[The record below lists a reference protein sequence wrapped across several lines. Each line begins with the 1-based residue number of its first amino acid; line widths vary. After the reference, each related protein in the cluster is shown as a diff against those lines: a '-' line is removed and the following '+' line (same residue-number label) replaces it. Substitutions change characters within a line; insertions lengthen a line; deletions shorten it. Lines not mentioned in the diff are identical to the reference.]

1 LLSQQANKWAKN
13 LIIKAMT
20 SRLLLDSLFPEI
32 LESNS
37 DCEKQKQ
44 SHLSLKSNCKSGEW
58 DPDETDRY
66 AFDMNFD
73 FELSTPSENI
83 D

>member
-1 LLSQQANKWAKN
+1 VKN
-13 LIIKAMT
+13 QIIKAMT

-32 LESNS
+32 LEFNS

-44 SHLSLKSNCKSGEW
+44 SQLSLKSNCKSGEW

-66 AFDMNFD
+66 AFDMNF
-73 FELSTPSENI
+73 EL
-83 D
+83 